1 MQLFC
6 CGKIM
11 DDELERIK
19 QRRLE
24 EMKRQLMLKQ
34 LKEQQAPES
43 EPEKEKPKEPTS
55 QEILDRHFGDRAWEV
70 YNAAAYQYPQVMPQV
85 EQLLV
90 QGIKQGKIRDVI
102 DGAALMGF
110 FRSIGIPVRLQTK
123 IRISEKGELKTL
135 EQKMKEDQ
143 A

>member
-1 MQLFC
+1 
-6 CGKIM
+6 M
-11 DDELERIK
+11 DEELERIK

-24 EMKRQLMLKQ
+24 EMRHRLLLKQ
-34 LKEQQAPES
+34 LKEQQSSEIRPEI
-43 EPEKEKPKEPTS
+43 ETPRKLTS
-55 QEILDRHFGDRAWEV
+55 HEILDKHFGDRAWEV
-70 YNAAAYQYPQVMPQV
+70 YNAAKYQYPQVMPQV

-90 QGIKQGKIRDVI
+90 QGIKQGKIRDII

-110 FRSIGIPVRLQTK
+110 FRAIGIPVRLKTK

-143 A
+143 GYS

>member
-43 EPEKEKPKEPTS
+43 EPEKEPKEPTS

>member
-1 MQLFC
+1 
-6 CGKIM
+6 M

-34 LKEQQAPES
+34 LKEKQET
-43 EPEKEKPKEPTS
+43 EPEENKKRKPTN
-55 QEILDRHFGDRAWEV
+55 QEILDQHFGDRAWEV
-70 YNAAAYQYPQVMPQV
+70 YNAAVYQYPQVMPQV

-90 QGIKQGKIRDVI
+90 EGITTGKIRDVI

-110 FRSIGIPVRLQTK
+110 FRAIGIPVRLQTK

-143 A
+143 G

>member
-1 MQLFC
+1 M
-6 CGKIM
+6 
-11 DDELERIK
+11 ERIK

-24 EMKRQLMLKQ
+24 EMKRQLMFKQ
-34 LKEQQAPES
+34 MKEQAVES
-43 EPEKEKPKEPTS
+43 EPEKKKPRDPTN

-90 QGIKQGKIRDVI
+90 EGIKTGKIRDVI

-110 FRSIGIPVRLQTK
+110 FRAIGIPVRLQTK

-135 EQKMKEDQ
+135 EQKMNEDQ
-143 A
+143 G

>member
-1 MQLFC
+1 
-6 CGKIM
+6 M
-11 DDELERIK
+11 DEELERIK

-34 LKEQQAPES
+34 LKEKQET
-43 EPEKEKPKEPTS
+43 EPEENKKQDPTN
-55 QEILDRHFGDRAWEV
+55 QEILDRYFGDRAWEV
-70 YNAAAYQYPQVMPQV
+70 YNAAVYQYPQVMPQV

-90 QGIKQGKIRDVI
+90 EGIMTGKIRDII

-110 FRSIGIPVRLQTK
+110 FRAIGIPVRLQTK

-143 A
+143 G

>member
-1 MQLFC
+1 
-6 CGKIM
+6 M

-34 LKEQQAPES
+34 LKEKEAAEP
-43 EPEKEKPKEPTS
+43 EPEKPKQPTNRD
-55 QEILDRHFGDRAWEV
+55 ILDSHFGDRAWEV
-70 YNAAAYQYPQVMPQV
+70 YNAAVYQYPQVMPQV
-85 EQLLV
+85 EQILV
-90 QGIKQGKIRDVI
+90 EGIKTGKIRDII

-110 FRSIGIPVRLQTK
+110 FRSIGIPVRLQTT

-135 EQKMKEDQ
+135 EQKMKEDIS
-143 A
+143 

>member
-1 MQLFC
+1 L
-6 CGKIM
+6 
-11 DDELERIK
+11 DEELERIK
-19 QRRLE
+19 KRRLE

-34 LKEQQAPES
+34 LKEKQET
-43 EPEKEKPKEPTS
+43 EPEENKKQDHTN
-55 QEILDRHFGDRAWEV
+55 QEILDRYFGDRAWEV
-70 YNAAAYQYPQVMPQV
+70 YNAAVYQYPQVMPQV

-90 QGIKQGKIRDVI
+90 EGIMTGKIREII

-110 FRSIGIPVRLQTK
+110 FRAIGIPVRLQTK

-143 A
+143 G

>member
-1 MQLFC
+1 L
-6 CGKIM
+6 
-11 DDELERIK
+11 DEELERIK

-24 EMKRQLMLKQ
+24 EMRRQIMLKQ
-34 LKEQQAPES
+34 LKEKQ
-43 EPEKEKPKEPTS
+43 EPEPEENKKKEPTN
-55 QEILDRHFGDRAWEV
+55 QEILDKYFGDRAWEV

-85 EQLLV
+85 EQILV
-90 QGIKQGKIRDVI
+90 EGIKTGKIMDVI

-110 FRSIGIPVRLQTK
+110 FRAIGIPVRLQTK

-143 A
+143 G

>member
-1 MQLFC
+1 
-6 CGKIM
+6 M

-34 LKEQQAPES
+34 LKEKEKAEP
-43 EPEKEKPKEPTS
+43 EPEKPKQPTNRD
-55 QEILDRHFGDRAWEV
+55 ILNSNFGDRAWEV
-70 YNAAAYQYPQVMPQV
+70 YNAAVYQYPQVMPQV
-85 EQLLV
+85 EQILV
-90 QGIKQGKIRDVI
+90 EGIKTGKIRDVI

-110 FRSIGIPVRLQTK
+110 FRAIGIPVRLQTT

-135 EQKMKEDQ
+135 EQKMKEDIS
-143 A
+143 

>member
-1 MQLFC
+1 
-6 CGKIM
+6 M

-34 LKEQQAPES
+34 IKEKEAAEP
-43 EPEKEKPKEPTS
+43 EPEKPKQPTNRD
-55 QEILDRHFGDRAWEV
+55 ILDSQFGDRAWEV
-70 YNAAAYQYPQVMPQV
+70 YNAAVYQYPQVMPQV
-85 EQLLV
+85 EQILIE
-90 QGIKQGKIRDVI
+90 GIKTGKIRDII

-110 FRSIGIPVRLQTK
+110 FRSIGIPVRLQTT

-135 EQKMKEDQ
+135 EQKMKEDIN
-143 A
+143 

>member
-1 MQLFC
+1 
-6 CGKIM
+6 M

-34 LKEQQAPES
+34 IKEKEAAEP
-43 EPEKEKPKEPTS
+43 EPEKPKQPTNRD
-55 QEILDRHFGDRAWEV
+55 ILDSQFGDRAWEV
-70 YNAAAYQYPQVMPQV
+70 YNAAVYQYPQVMPQV
-85 EQLLV
+85 EQILIE
-90 QGIKQGKIRDVI
+90 GIKTGKIRDVI

-110 FRSIGIPVRLQTK
+110 FRSIGIPVRLQTT

-135 EQKMKEDQ
+135 EQKMKEDIS
-143 A
+143 

>member
-1 MQLFC
+1 
-6 CGKIM
+6 M

-34 LKEQQAPES
+34 IKEKEAAEP
-43 EPEKEKPKEPTS
+43 EPEKPKKPTNRD
-55 QEILDRHFGDRAWEV
+55 ILDSQFGDRAWEV
-70 YNAAAYQYPQVMPQV
+70 YNAAVYQYPQVMPQV
-85 EQLLV
+85 EQILIE
-90 QGIKQGKIRDVI
+90 GIKTGKIRDII

-110 FRSIGIPVRLQTK
+110 FRSIGIPVRLQTT

-135 EQKMKEDQ
+135 EQKMKEDIN
-143 A
+143 

>member
-1 MQLFC
+1 
-6 CGKIM
+6 M

-19 QRRLE
+19 QQRLE

-34 LKEQQAPES
+34 LKEQQPVES
-43 EPEKEKPKEPTS
+43 QQKNTKEPTNK
-55 QEILDRHFGDRAWEV
+55 EILNKYFGDRAWEV
-70 YNAAAYQYPQVMPQV
+70 FNAATQQYPQVMPQV

-90 QGIKQGKIRDVI
+90 EGIKQGKIRDVF

-110 FRSIGIPVRLQTK
+110 FRAIKLPVRLQTT

>member
-1 MQLFC
+1 
-6 CGKIM
+6 M

-34 LKEQQAPES
+34 IKEKEAAEP
-43 EPEKEKPKEPTS
+43 EPEKPKQPTNRD
-55 QEILDRHFGDRAWEV
+55 ILDSQFGDRAWEV
-70 YNAAAYQYPQVMPQV
+70 YNAAVYQYPQVMPQV
-85 EQLLV
+85 EQILIE
-90 QGIKQGKIRDVI
+90 GIKTGKIRDVI

-110 FRSIGIPVRLQTK
+110 FRSIGIPVRLQTT

-135 EQKMKEDQ
+135 EQKMKEDIN
-143 A
+143 

>member
-1 MQLFC
+1 L
-6 CGKIM
+6 

-34 LKEQQAPES
+34 LKGQQTAEP
-43 EPEKEKPKEPTS
+43 EPEKPREPTNR
-55 QEILDRHFGDRAWEV
+55 EILDKHFGDRAWEV
-70 YNAAAYQYPQVMPQV
+70 YNAATQQYPQVMPQV
-85 EQLLV
+85 EQLLAE
-90 QGIKQGKIRDVI
+90 GIKTGKIRDVI

-110 FRSIGIPVRLQTK
+110 FRAIGIPVRLQTK

-143 A
+143 G

>member
-1 MQLFC
+1 
-6 CGKIM
+6 M

-24 EMKRQLMLKQ
+24 EMKRQLLLKQ
-34 LKEQQAPES
+34 LKDKQ
-43 EPEKEKPKEPTS
+43 EPEPEDNKKREPTNK
-55 QEILDRHFGDRAWEV
+55 EILDRHFGDRAWEV
-70 YNAAAYQYPQVMPQV
+70 YNAAVYQYSQVMPQV

-90 QGIKQGKIRDVI
+90 EGITTGKIRDVI

-110 FRSIGIPVRLQTK
+110 FRAIGIPVRLQTK

-143 A
+143 G